1 MEYRFEKEYGCLI
14 LRMPE
19 ELDHHQAEIFKEEA
33 DSLILKYPV
42 HSLILILRIRSLWT
56 AQASA

>member
-19 ELDHHQAEIFKEEA
+19 ELDHHQAETSRK
-33 DSLILKYPV
+33 
-42 HSLILILRIRSLWT
+42 RQT
-56 AQASA
+56 A

>member
-42 HSLILILRIRSLWT
+42 HSLIFDFADT
-56 AQASA
+56 